1 MREVFIVGVG
11 MTRFGK
17 YLDGTIKGMTAEAVE
32 KAIKD
37 AGIGVKDIE
46 AAYFSN
52 SFWGMYSD
60 QHSIKGQVALRPLGI
75 EGIPVINTEN
85 ACAGATTAFYLAH
98 MAVASGMFDVAL
110 AVGAEK
116 ISHENKAFSFKA
128 YTSALDV
135 ENAAA
140 HMQSLLD
147 LNKKADLKI
156 QEDQAPPGQGRSV
169 FMDIYAAA
177 CRMHMAKYGTTQ
189 RQLALIASKNH
200 FHGSLNPLA
209 QIQKDMT
216 VEEILA
222 DPLVSYPLTRA
233 MCSPVGDGA
242 AAAVLCSR
250 KFLKKLA
257 GPRPVKVRA
266 CVLGSGMDN
275 PSGEDEIGA
284 RLSRQAYSLAG
295 AGPEDMDLAEVHDAT
310 AFGELHQTEAL
321 GFCAKGEGGL
331 LAESGATRL
340 GGRIPINTSGGL
352 ESRGHPI
359 GASGLAMVH
368 ELVTQLRG
376 EAGPRQVEGARLG
389 LGENGGGNIGLEEA
403 AMVLGIFESVRRW

>member
-1 MREVFIVGVG
+1 MRDVYVVGVG
-11 MTRFGK
+11 MNRFGK
-17 YLDGTIKGMTAEAVE
+17 YPDGTVKGMTAEAVQ
-32 KAIKD
+32 KALTD
-37 AGIGVKDIE
+37 AGAGKKDIE
-46 AAYFSN
+46 AASFSN

-85 ACAGATTAFYLAH
+85 ACAGAATAFYLAF
-98 MAVASGMFDVAL
+98 MAVASGMFDLVL

-116 ISHENKAFSFKA
+116 LTHENKSFAFRA

-135 ENAAA
+135 ETAAA
-140 HMQSLLD
+140 HIKMLMD
-147 LNKKADLKI
+147 PDKEAAVKVPG
-156 QEDQAPPGQGRSV
+156 DQAPPGQGRSI

-177 CRMHMAKYGTTQ
+177 CRMHMSRYGTTQ
-189 RQLALIASKNH
+189 RQLAVIASKNH

-216 VEEILA
+216 VEEVLA
-222 DPLVSYPLTRA
+222 DPLVSYPLTRS

-242 AAAVLCSR
+242 AAALLCSGGY
-250 KFLKKLA
+250 LKKLA
-257 GPRPVKVRA
+257 GARPVKVRA
-266 CVLGSGMDN
+266 CVLGSGMDS
-275 PSGEDEIGA
+275 PLEGEEIGV
-284 RLSRQAYSLAG
+284 RLSRRAYRLAG
-295 AGPEDMDLAEVHDAT
+295 VGPEDIDLAEMHDAT
-310 AFGELHQTEAL
+310 AFGELLQTENL
-321 GFCAKGEGGL
+321 GFCPRGEGGR

-340 GGRIPINTSGGL
+340 GGRIPVNTSGGL

-389 LGENGGGNIGLEEA
+389 LLENGGGNIGLEEA
-403 AMVLGIFESVRRW
+403 AMVLAILEKAN

>member
-1 MREVFIVGVG
+1 MN
-11 MTRFGK
+11 RFGK
-17 YLDGTIKGMTAEAVE
+17 YPDGTVKGMTAEAVQ
-32 KAIKD
+32 KALTD
-37 AGIGVKDIE
+37 AGAGKKDIE
-46 AAYFSN
+46 AASFSN

-85 ACAGATTAFYLAH
+85 ACAGAATAFYLAF
-98 MAVASGMFDVAL
+98 MAVASGMFDLVL

-116 ISHENKAFSFKA
+116 LTHENKSFAFRA

-135 ENAAA
+135 ETAAA
-140 HMQSLLD
+140 HIKMLMD
-147 LNKKADLKI
+147 PDKEAAVKVPG
-156 QEDQAPPGQGRSV
+156 DQAPPGQGRSI

-177 CRMHMAKYGTTQ
+177 CRMHMSRYGTTQ
-189 RQLALIASKNH
+189 RQLAVIASKNH

-216 VEEILA
+216 VEEVLA
-222 DPLVSYPLTRA
+222 DPLVSYPLTRS

-242 AAAVLCSR
+242 AAALLCSGGY
-250 KFLKKLA
+250 LKKLA
-257 GPRPVKVRA
+257 GARPVKVRA
-266 CVLGSGMDN
+266 CVLGSGMDS
-275 PSGEDEIGA
+275 PLEGEEIGV
-284 RLSRQAYSLAG
+284 RLSRRAYRLAG
-295 AGPEDMDLAEVHDAT
+295 VGPEDIDLAEMHDAT
-310 AFGELHQTEAL
+310 AFGELLQTENL
-321 GFCAKGEGGL
+321 GFCPRGEGGR

-340 GGRIPINTSGGL
+340 GGRIPVNTSGGL

-389 LGENGGGNIGLEEA
+389 LLENGGGNIGLEEA
-403 AMVLGIFESVRRW
+403 AMVLAILEKAN